1 MNRVERLLVRRLLEA
16 GRRLLSGVGSPV
28 RGHHLFVRGVA
39 IADAM
44 GVMSKLRRLLGLVAG
59 HEDEVAK
66 QVGKRTK
73 VSEEKAKKG
82 IEKATDAV
90 KNGSDSGSGDRSSY

>member
-1 MNRVERLLVRRLLEA
+1 
-16 GRRLLSGVGSPV
+16 
-28 RGHHLFVRGVA
+28 
-39 IADAM
+39 M
-44 GVMSKLRRLLGLVAG
+44 GVMSKLRRLLGLVEG

>member
-1 MNRVERLLVRRLLEA
+1 
-16 GRRLLSGVGSPV
+16 
-28 RGHHLFVRGVA
+28 
-39 IADAM
+39 
-44 GVMSKLRRLLGLVAG
+44 MSKLRRLLGLVKG
-59 HEDEVAK
+59 REDEVAK

-90 KNGSDSGSGDRSSY
+90 ESGSNGDSGNG